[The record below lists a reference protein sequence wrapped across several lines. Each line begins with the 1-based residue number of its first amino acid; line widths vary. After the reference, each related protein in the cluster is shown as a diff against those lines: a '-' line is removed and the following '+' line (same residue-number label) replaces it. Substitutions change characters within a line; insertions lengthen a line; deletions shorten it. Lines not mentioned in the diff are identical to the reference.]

1 MTWLTRI
8 WGVVHEAASRWFGLR
23 LRTYRVEGDILPAH
37 IRPNQLIHLLDDGES
52 WSAGFLC
59 PCGCGDVLEVALI
72 KGARQRW
79 SLSVDGKG
87 RPTLHPSI
95 WRATGCRSH
104 FWVRKGRI
112 HWCGIA
118 D

>member
-1 MTWLTRI
+1 M
-8 WGVVHEAASRWFGLR
+8 GYR
-23 LRTYRVEGDILPAH
+23 LRWPKKNLTHCPGWVDHYR
-37 IRPNQLIHLLDDGES
+37 
-52 WSAGFLC
+52 
-59 PCGCGDVLEVALI
+59 DVLEVALI

-87 RPTLHPSI
+87 RPTLYPSI
-95 WRATGCRSH
+95 WRTTGCRSH

-112 HWCGIA
+112 HWCGKA

>member
-1 MTWLTRI
+1 MKSADFAKSGSLFQ
-8 WGVVHEAASRWFGLR
+8 SFPRWFGLR

-37 IRPNQLIHLLDDGES
+37 IRPNQLIHLVDDGES

-87 RPTLHPSI
+87 RPTLYPSI
-95 WRATGCRSH
+95 WRTTGCRSH
-104 FWVRKGRI
+104 FER
-112 HWCGIA
+112 A
-118 D
+118 P